1 MAQDPDTKRLVLAT
15 SDRSPLGH
23 DWCLRVNWLDR
34 EGDTLREA
42 ESRWTRGESA
52 INHCTTRPVVAFRP
66 TGPTHELNL
75 FHTGWFAPSGL
86 TTAWR
91 TRQVGNRALD
101 DGWLTCLL
109 YDEWTLTRVG
119 VAFVCGPQ
127 GAIYSYRWDPVDH
140 GDMTVN
146 MLQTAHNG
154 WGIDSEPMRDFDDGA
169 KITRWGIRHSI
180 LFMRPE

>member
-1 MAQDPDTKRLVLAT
+1 
-15 SDRSPLGH
+15 
-23 DWCLRVNWLDR
+23 
-34 EGDTLREA
+34 
-42 ESRWTRGESA
+42 
-52 INHCTTRPVVAFRP
+52 
-66 TGPTHELNL
+66 
-75 FHTGWFAPSGL
+75 L

-91 TRQVGNRALD
+91 TRRVGNKALD

-119 VAFVCGPQ
+119 VAFVDGPQ
-127 GAIYSYRWDPVDH
+127 GAIYSYRWDPGDH

-154 WGIDSEPMRDFDDGA
+154 WGIDADPMRDFDDCA

-180 LFMRPE
+180 LVMRPE